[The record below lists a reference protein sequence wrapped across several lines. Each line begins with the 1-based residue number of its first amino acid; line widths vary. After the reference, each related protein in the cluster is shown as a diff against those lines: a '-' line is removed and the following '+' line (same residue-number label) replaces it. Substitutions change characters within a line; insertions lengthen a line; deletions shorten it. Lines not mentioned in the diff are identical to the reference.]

1 MAVKM
6 ERLRAAEGLRT
17 ALADR
22 PALRNALRYSASF
35 LMGTALGAARLFSGC
50 GPFGVAVVGAAGTE
64 LEGLLCLMGT
74 LAGYLLSGGL
84 VDGVR
89 FIAAMFLLFTLKLVC
104 RDLRVT
110 GSIWFMP
117 LCAMLFTCATG
128 LFYTA
133 GDNGL
138 VPYSLRLV
146 AETVLCGGCCLAF
159 MELVADGGEATEG
172 GERRRGLCMAAAL
185 GCVLMSLRP
194 LGIFG
199 AVYLGPF
206 LSLLVV
212 MLAAYGGG
220 PLVGGAAGAL
230 FGLCMDLAVD
240 AVIFRCA
247 CYALSALTAGA
258 VSRRGRFPFVMFY
271 CAANALCVL
280 FGWNGRMEL
289 AALYECFA
297 ASVVFLILPPALV
310 DPVCAYLKS
319 EDGNGEAAFRRY
331 QAARMERLSE
341 AFRQL
346 YEVVHAAA
354 SHEDATP
361 DMEAVF
367 DRSSDAVCRD
377 CPGKELCW
385 HTEAKQTLAT
395 LTEAAEAM
403 QRRGYM
409 RWDDLSERF
418 RMRCLHKDDFLCAV
432 NAELRGM
439 LYRRQFLSR
448 LDEVKTA
455 AYGQFVDIAALMHA
469 VAGEFCGA
477 AGPDMRLERRLGR
490 FLSGAEMDGGCSVFR
505 DGRGRIRVI
514 IDSPDAEAFTQTEG
528 WLEKLSSV
536 VGVRLAR
543 LAGGDGERL
552 LLIEAEPLAVSVGIA
567 AVKKDGESISGDR
580 SCYFKTDAGFLCV
593 ILSDGMGTGAEAA
606 VESSAALRILEEF
619 LRSGVEPETA
629 MRLLNAAVLLKNGDE
644 WGYATVDLCCIDL
657 FTGQTSFYKY
667 GAAPSY
673 IKTGR
678 AIRRIKGKSMAAG
691 LMTGEGSAPDVVR
704 MKLRPGNVALI
715 ASDGVLAEDNDQWL
729 RDVLAASD
737 GQEMK
742 TLALCALQAARERF
756 GCSDDMTAMAIR
768 VEERP

>member
-280 FGWNGRMEL
+280 FGWNGHMEL

-341 AFRQL
+341 AFRRL

-354 SHEDATP
+354 SHEDTTP

-729 RDVLAASD
+729 RYVLAASD